1 MRIKNYWRLKMSRRI
16 FTAPA
21 IISGIGT
28 QKDGTIKMSVYVAKE
43 LPAKEMTTLF
53 GFNDSHGVMMFAEKQ
68 ADLEDVAI
76 PDYKTEFKTDKTP
89 SVRLRA
95 VLFLR
100 WEQQGKVG
108 DFDSH
113 YKQQMERFIE
123 AVKEKLN

>member
-1 MRIKNYWRLKMSRRI
+1 MSSSI

-21 IISGIGT
+21 FINGVRTMSDDT
-28 QKDGTIKMSVYVAKE
+28 VKLSVYVSRE
-43 LPAKEMTTLF
+43 LPAKDMAILF
-53 GFNDSHGVMMFAEKQ
+53 SFNKAEGYMMFAEKQ
-68 ADLEDVAI
+68 ADLDKVAI